1 LRISEKLA
9 KQYKKSFELK
19 TWNFKPETK
28 NNMKLWEKGI
38 PTDKQIEQFTVGN
51 DRELDL
57 VLAKYDAL
65 GSIAHAK
72 MLGNIGLLT
81 VTETD
86 SLVTALNEIIAD
98 IAAGNFEIEDSFE
111 DVHSKIEYLLTAKL
125 GDAGKKIHTA
135 RSRNDQVLVDVNLY
149 LKDVVIEMKAQV
161 KSLFDLLMESAEK
174 YQNVLLPGYTH
185 LQIAMP
191 SSFGMWFSAYAETLI
206 DDITM
211 LNAALKVVDQNPLGS
226 AAGYGSSFP
235 IDRTFTTNELGFET
249 LKYNSVAA
257 QMSRGK
263 SEKTLAF
270 AMSSVA
276 ATLAKFSMDVCLYMS
291 QNFDFIGLPAHLTT
305 GSSIMPH
312 KKNPDVF
319 ELIRGKCNKIQA
331 LPYEIT
337 LITNNLPSGY
347 HRDLQLLKEGLFP
360 AIQNLQACLD
370 IAIFSIKD
378 IKVKDNILND
388 KKYDYLFTVDT
399 LNEMVVA
406 GMPFRDAYK
415 AVAEQLESG
424 TYKSP
429 KATQHT
435 HEGSI
440 NNLCLAEIKEKMN
453 QAF

>member
-1 LRISEKLA
+1 
-9 KQYKKSFELK
+9 
-19 TWNFKPETK
+19 
-28 NNMKLWEKGI
+28 MKLWEKGI
-38 PTDKQIEQFTVGN
+38 ATDKQIDFFTVGN

-72 MLGNIGLLT
+72 MLCKVGLLSQK
-81 VTETD
+81 ESND
-86 SLVTALNEIIAD
+86 LVAALHEIIAD
-98 IAAGNFEIEDSFE
+98 VEKGKFTIEDTFE
-111 DVHSKIEYLLTAKL
+111 DVHSKIEYLLTQKL

-149 LKDVVIEMKAQV
+149 LKDEIIGLKNQV
-161 KSLFDLLMESAEK
+161 KSLFNLLMESAEVQ
-174 YQNVLLPGYTH
+174 QNVLLPGYTH

-191 SSFGMWFSAYAETLI
+191 SSFGMWFSAYAESLI

-211 LNAALKVVDQNPLGS
+211 LNAALKIVNQNPLGS

-235 IDRTFTTNELGFET
+235 IDRTFTTNELAFKT
-249 LKYNSVAA
+249 LKFNSVAA

-263 SEKTLAF
+263 SEKTVAF

-276 ATLAKFSMDVCLYMS
+276 GTLSKFSMDVCLYMS
-291 QNFDFIGLPAHLTT
+291 QNFDFIGLPSNLTT

-331 LPYEIT
+331 LPYELT

-360 AIQNLQACLD
+360 ALQNLKACLN
-370 IAIFSIKD
+370 IAIFAIKD

-399 LNEMVVA
+399 LNEMVVS
-406 GMPFRDAYK
+406 GVPFRDAYVK
-415 AVAEQLESG
+415 VAEQIENG
-424 TYKSP
+424 TFKSP
-429 KATQHT
+429 KKTTHT

-440 NNLCLAEIKEKMN
+440 NNLCLKEIKEKMETS
-453 QAF
+453 FTV

>member
-1 LRISEKLA
+1 
-9 KQYKKSFELK
+9 
-19 TWNFKPETK
+19 
-28 NNMKLWEKGI
+28 MKLWEKGI
-38 PTDKQIEQFTVGN
+38 PTDKQIEHFTVGN

-72 MLGNIGLLT
+72 MLAQIGLLET
-81 VTETD
+81 TEAD
-86 SLVTALNEIIAD
+86 NLVLALQEIITAIEKGD
-98 IAAGNFEIEDSFE
+98 FVIEDSFE
-111 DVHSKIEYLLTAKL
+111 DVHSKIEYLLTEKL

-149 LKDVVIEMKAQV
+149 LKDVVIALKEQV
-161 KSLFDLLMESAEK
+161 KMLFDLLMESAEQ

-235 IDRTFTTNELGFET
+235 INRTFTTQELGFAT
-249 LKYNSVAA
+249 LKFNSVAA

-263 SEKTLAF
+263 SEKTVAF

-291 QNFDFIGLPAHLTT
+291 QNFDFISLPAHLTT

-347 HRDLQLLKEGLFP
+347 HREFQLLKEGLFP
-360 AIQNLQACLD
+360 AIQNLKACLD

-378 IKVKDNILND
+378 IKVKDNILAD
-388 KKYDYLFTVDT
+388 PKYNYLFTVDT
-399 LNEMVVA
+399 LNEMVVE

-415 AVAEQLESG
+415 AVAEQLEND
-424 TYKSP
+424 TYQSP

-440 NNLCLAEIKEKMN
+440 NNLCLKEIKEKMQN
-453 QAF
+453 AF

>member
-1 LRISEKLA
+1 
-9 KQYKKSFELK
+9 
-19 TWNFKPETK
+19 
-28 NNMKLWEKGI
+28 MKLWEKGI
-38 PTDKQIEQFTVGN
+38 VTDKQIEHFTVGN

-72 MLGNIGLLT
+72 MLGQIGLLT
-81 VTETD
+81 AEETT
-86 SLVTALNEIIAD
+86 SLVFALEEIIID
-98 IAAGNFEIEDSFE
+98 VEAGNFEIEDSFE
-111 DVHSKIEYLLTAKL
+111 DVHSKIEYLLTIKL

-135 RSRNDQVLVDVNLY
+135 RSRNDQVLVDVHLY
-149 LKDVVIEMKAQV
+149 LKDVVKELKEQV
-161 KSLFDLLMESAEK
+161 KVLFDLLMESADK
-174 YQNVLLPGYTH
+174 HQNVLLPGYTH

-191 SSFGMWFSAYAETLI
+191 SSFGMWFSAYAESLI

-211 LNAALKVVDQNPLGS
+211 LNAALTIVDQNPLGS

-235 IDRTFTTNELGFET
+235 INRTFTTKELQFET
-249 LKYNSVAA
+249 LKFNAVAA

-263 SEKTLAF
+263 VEKTVAF

-291 QNFDFIGLPAHLTT
+291 QNFDFISLPGHLTT

-360 AIQNLQACLD
+360 AIQNLKACLD

-378 IKVKDNILND
+378 ITVKEHILDD
-388 KKYDYLFTVDT
+388 KKYDYLFTVDS

-406 GMPFRDAYK
+406 GVPFRDAYK
-415 AVAEQLESG
+415 AVAEQLENG
-424 TYKSP
+424 TFQSP
-429 KATQHT
+429 KATKHT

-440 NNLCLAEIKEKMN
+440 NNLCLDAIKDKMKGSY
-453 QAF
+453 